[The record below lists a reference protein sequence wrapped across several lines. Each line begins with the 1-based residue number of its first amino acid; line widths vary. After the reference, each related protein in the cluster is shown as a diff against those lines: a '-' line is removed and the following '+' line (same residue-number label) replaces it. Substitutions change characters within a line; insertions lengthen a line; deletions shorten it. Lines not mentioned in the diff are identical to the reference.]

1 MPTPNAKFQTP
12 IQEVEHQVEDFM
24 DLLIQSLLSEFEM
37 QDLPLRVN
45 VTGED
50 DEDGCEVTIRY
61 SAETEKKMKKLLKPK
76 KMTMRKF
83 HAYLTEQIDLAL
95 LPTPSN
101 VRH

>member
-1 MPTPNAKFQTP
+1 MPIPNTKFQTP
-12 IQEVEHQVEDFM
+12 IKEVERSIEDFM
-24 DLLIQSLLSEFEM
+24 DLLIQSLLSEFNM
-37 QDLPLRVN
+37 QDLPLKVR

-50 DEDGCEVTIRY
+50 DDDGCEVTIKY
-61 SAETEKKMKKLLKPK
+61 SAATEKAMKKLLKPR
-76 KMTMRKF
+76 KMTIRKF